1 MRLPSTLFLTV
12 WLCVVTSAEEL
23 QVNPLGR
30 ASTNSYTSI
39 KDALK
44 AAKPGDTL
52 VLFPGTHKEQV
63 VINKDSITFRGLQDP
78 SADLKPGTND
88 VSIEYGSHDKKEDDD
103 SATLLLDASNFRAY
117 NINITNT
124 YSSSN
129 TASPAIS
136 NLGDNNAFY
145 TCGIHGKQ
153 GTFYAH
159 KGSLFV
165 SRSYIEGTVDVIYG
179 RNGNAWFQGVKVGAL
194 RKGGTLTAQGRE
206 ASGDDGW
213 FVFEKGKL
221 AIAKKADSGTKG
233 SVYLG
238 RPWGDYARTVFQN
251 SNLGDVATE
260 AGWQLYTSAQ
270 STKNILFG
278 EYSNTNADGPRVSW
292 AKSMGNAEKITNVLP
307 KYNEWVDAGF
317 IGVSYP
323 V

>member
-1 MRLPSTLFLTV
+1 MRLLSTLFLTG
-12 WLCVVTSAEEL
+12 WFCVVTTAEEL
-23 QVNPLGR
+23 Q
-30 ASTNSYTSI
+30 I

-124 YSSSN
+124 YSSSD

-179 RNGNAWFQGVKVGAL
+179 RTANAWFQGVKVGAL

-206 ASGDDGW
+206 ASKDDGW
-213 FVFEKGKL
+213 FVFEKGTDDLYRKL

-292 AKSMGNAEKITNVLP
+292 AKSMGSAEKITNVLP
-307 KYNEWVDAGF
+307 KYKEWVDAGF